1 MTKTLILGASG
12 YLGSR
17 LFTGF
22 DNSYGTYY
30 SSSSSNKSHLYR
42 LDALDTRNLSTL
54 INDISPDIV
63 INCIGLTNVDSC
75 ENYPEK
81 SWMINCEL
89 PGEVAK
95 ICSLRGVKFVQI
107 STDHYVKDKDTKIL
121 ETDAVSSINQYG
133 FTKLSAEKLV
143 LSLNPN
149 AMILRTNFFHFNLSD
164 PQTFLDNL
172 ILNCKNNIIT
182 QSFSDVWFSPV
193 STRTLV
199 LYLKKL
205 LEINFSG
212 LINVSS
218 NEIISK
224 YEFHQQVLN
233 CFGVS
238 NNSHKPISVTKASL
252 KALRPKNM
260 SLDNS
265 KLINA
270 TKITMPNIYD
280 MIMEEI

>member
-12 YLGSR
+12 SLGSR
-17 LFTGF
+17 LLSSFE
-22 DNSYGTYY
+22 NSYGTYY
-30 SSSSSNKSHLYR
+30 SSSPSSKLNLYR
-42 LDALDTRNLSTL
+42 LDALDTKRLSAL
-54 INDISPDIV
+54 ISDVCPDIV
-63 INCIGLTNVDSC
+63 INCIALTNVDSC
-75 ENYPEK
+75 EDNPEK

-95 ICSLRGVKFVQI
+95 ICRSRGIKFVQI
-107 STDHYVKDKDTKIL
+107 STDHYVNDKKTRIS
-121 ETDAVSSINQYG
+121 ETDTVSSTNQYS

-143 LSLNPN
+143 LSQNPN
-149 AMILRTNFFHFNLSD
+149 AMILRTNFFHFNLSN

-172 ILNCKNNIIT
+172 IINCKNNIIT

-193 STRTLV
+193 STQTLV

-218 NEIISK
+218 NEIITK
-224 YEFHQQVLN
+224 YEFHKQVLN
-233 CFGVS
+233 CFDVS
-238 NNSHKPISVTKASL
+238 NNSHKPISINKVSL
-252 KALRPKNM
+252 KALRPRNM

-265 KLINA
+265 NLIKA
-270 TKITMPNIYD
+270 TKITMPSICD
-280 MIMEEI
+280 MIKEEI

>member
-12 YLGSR
+12 SLGSR
-17 LFTGF
+17 LLSSFE
-22 DNSYGTYY
+22 NSYGTYY
-30 SSSSSNKSHLYR
+30 SSSPSSKLNLYR
-42 LDALDTRNLSTL
+42 LDALDTKRLSAL
-54 INDISPDIV
+54 ISDVCPDIV
-63 INCIGLTNVDSC
+63 INCIALTNVDSC
-75 ENYPEK
+75 EDNPEK

-95 ICSLRGVKFVQI
+95 ICRSRGIKFVQI
-107 STDHYVKDKDTKIL
+107 STDHYVNDKKTRIS
-121 ETDAVSSINQYG
+121 ETDTVSSTNQYS

-143 LSLNPN
+143 LSQNPN
-149 AMILRTNFFHFNLSD
+149 AMILRTNFFHFNLSN

-172 ILNCKNNIIT
+172 IINCKNNIIT

-218 NEIISK
+218 NEIITK
-224 YEFHQQVLN
+224 YEFHKQVLN
-233 CFGVS
+233 CFDVS
-238 NNSHKPISVTKASL
+238 NNSHKPISINKVSL
-252 KALRPKNM
+252 KALRPRNM

-265 KLINA
+265 NLIKA
-270 TKITMPNIYD
+270 TKITMPSICD
-280 MIMEEI
+280 MIKEEI

>member
-12 YLGSR
+12 SLGSR
-17 LFTGF
+17 LLSSFE
-22 DNSYGTYY
+22 NSYGTYY
-30 SSSSSNKSHLYR
+30 SSSPSSKLNLYR
-42 LDALDTRNLSTL
+42 LDALDTKRLSAL
-54 INDISPDIV
+54 ISDVCPDIV
-63 INCIGLTNVDSC
+63 INCIALTNVDSC
-75 ENYPEK
+75 EDNPEK

-95 ICSLRGVKFVQI
+95 ICRSRGIKFVQI
-107 STDHYVKDKDTKIL
+107 STDHYVNDKKTRIS
-121 ETDAVSSINQYG
+121 ETDTVSSTNQYS

-143 LSLNPN
+143 LSQNPN
-149 AMILRTNFFHFNLSD
+149 AMTLRTNFFHFNLSN

-172 ILNCKNNIIT
+172 IINCKNNIIT

-218 NEIISK
+218 NEIITK
-224 YEFHQQVLN
+224 YEFHKQVLD
-233 CFGVS
+233 CFDVS
-238 NNSHKPISVTKASL
+238 NNSHKPISINKVSL
-252 KALRPKNM
+252 KALRPRNM

-265 KLINA
+265 NLIKA
-270 TKITMPNIYD
+270 TKITMPSICD
-280 MIMEEI
+280 MIKEEI

>member
-12 YLGSR
+12 SLGSR
-17 LFTGF
+17 LLSSFE
-22 DNSYGTYY
+22 NSYGTYY
-30 SSSSSNKSHLYR
+30 SSSPSSKLNLYR
-42 LDALDTRNLSTL
+42 LDALDTKRLSAL
-54 INDISPDIV
+54 ISDVCPDIV
-63 INCIGLTNVDSC
+63 INCIALTSVDSC
-75 ENYPEK
+75 EDNPEK

-95 ICSLRGVKFVQI
+95 ICRSRGIKFVQI
-107 STDHYVKDKDTKIL
+107 STDHYVNNKDTKIL
-121 ETDAVSSINQYG
+121 ETDTVSSTNQYS

-149 AMILRTNFFHFNLSD
+149 AMILRTNFFHFNLSN

-172 ILNCKNNIIT
+172 IINCKNNIIT

-218 NEIISK
+218 NEIITK
-224 YEFHQQVLN
+224 YEFHKQVLN
-233 CFGVS
+233 CFDVS
-238 NNSHKPISVTKASL
+238 NNSHKPISINKVSL
-252 KALRPKNM
+252 KALRPRNM

-265 KLINA
+265 NLIKA
-270 TKITMPNIYD
+270 TKITMPSICD
-280 MIMEEI
+280 MITEEI

>member
-12 YLGSR
+12 SLGSR
-17 LFTGF
+17 LLSSFE
-22 DNSYGTYY
+22 NSYGTYY
-30 SSSSSNKSHLYR
+30 SSSPSSKLNLYR
-42 LDALDTRNLSTL
+42 LDALDTKRLSAL
-54 INDISPDIV
+54 IRDVCPDIV
-63 INCIGLTNVDSC
+63 INCIALTNVDSC
-75 ENYPEK
+75 EDNPEK

-95 ICSLRGVKFVQI
+95 ICRSRGIKFVQI
-107 STDHYVKDKDTKIL
+107 STDHYVNDKKTRIS
-121 ETDAVSSINQYG
+121 ETDTVSSTNQYS

-143 LSLNPN
+143 LSQNPN
-149 AMILRTNFFHFNLSD
+149 AMILRTNFFHFNLSN

-172 ILNCKNNIIT
+172 IINCKNNIIT

-218 NEIISK
+218 NEIITK
-224 YEFHQQVLN
+224 YEFHKQVLN
-233 CFGVS
+233 CFDVS
-238 NNSHKPISVTKASL
+238 NNSHKPISINKVSL
-252 KALRPKNM
+252 KALRPRNM

-265 KLINA
+265 NLIKA
-270 TKITMPNIYD
+270 TKITMPSICD
-280 MIMEEI
+280 MIKEEI

>member
-12 YLGSR
+12 SLGSR
-17 LFTGF
+17 LLSSFE
-22 DNSYGTYY
+22 NSYGTYY
-30 SSSSSNKSHLYR
+30 SSSPSSKLNLYR
-42 LDALDTRNLSTL
+42 LDALDTKHLSAL
-54 INDISPDIV
+54 ISDVCPDIV
-63 INCIGLTNVDSC
+63 INCIALTNVDSC
-75 ENYPEK
+75 EDNPEK

-95 ICSLRGVKFVQI
+95 ICRSRGIKFVQI
-107 STDHYVKDKDTKIL
+107 STDHYVNDKKTRIS
-121 ETDAVSSINQYG
+121 ETDTVSSTNQYS

-143 LSLNPN
+143 LSQNPN
-149 AMILRTNFFHFNLSD
+149 AMILRTNFFHFNLSN

-172 ILNCKNNIIT
+172 IINCKNNIIT

-218 NEIISK
+218 NEIITK
-224 YEFHQQVLN
+224 YEFHKQVLN
-233 CFGVS
+233 CFDVS
-238 NNSHKPISVTKASL
+238 NNSHKPISINKVSL
-252 KALRPKNM
+252 KALRPRNM

-265 KLINA
+265 NLIKA
-270 TKITMPNIYD
+270 TKITMPSICD
-280 MIMEEI
+280 MIKEEI

>member
-1 MTKTLILGASG
+1 MTKILVLGASG

-17 LFTGF
+17 LFSSF

-30 SSSSSNKSHLYR
+30 SSSPSSKLHLYR
-42 LDALDTRNLSTL
+42 LDALDTKHLSAL
-54 INDISPDIV
+54 ISDVCPDVV
-63 INCIGLTNVDSC
+63 INCIALTNVDSC
-75 ENYPEK
+75 EDNPEK

-95 ICSLRGVKFVQI
+95 ICRSRGIKFVQI
-107 STDHYVKDKDTKIL
+107 STDHYVNDKKTRIS
-121 ETDAVSSINQYG
+121 ETDTVSSTNQYS

-143 LSLNPN
+143 LSQNPN
-149 AMILRTNFFHFNLSD
+149 AMILRTNFFHFNLRN

-172 ILNCKNNIIT
+172 IINCKNNIIT

-218 NEIISK
+218 NEIITK

-233 CFGVS
+233 CFDVS
-238 NNSHKPISVTKASL
+238 NNSHKPISISKVSL
-252 KALRPKNM
+252 KALRPRNM

-265 KLINA
+265 NLIKA
-270 TKITMPNIYD
+270 TKITMPSICD
-280 MIMEEI
+280 MIKEEI